1 MTMMVLPISWM
12 HLNISGQCFE
22 ARSLSQ
28 IEKVL
33 FRLHL
38 LRRTYWQLIAA
49 GEKRLILLEG
59 VSTGRIG
66 STCMDMW
73 VEWSFLFCFLRINVV
88 WNRKGGKV

>member
-1 MTMMVLPISWM
+1 M

-49 GEKRLILLEG
+49 AEKRLILLEG

-66 STCMDMW
+66 STCMHIL
-73 VEWSFLFCFLRINVV
+73 VEWSFLFCFFKKNKCSLEQKGCKGLRGVME
-88 WNRKGGKV
+88 RK